1 MFAAGYLTYR
11 KDLKMDEELSFF
23 EKYFPE
29 RYETL
34 KRGLTDGVPV
44 PGLPGGFKVYEK
56 EAMIGIVL
64 ESLDTYT
71 GAPHYSVTSGSG
83 LIHIRVSHFGMKN

>member
-1 MFAAGYLTYR
+1 MFAVGYLTYR

-64 ESLDTYT
+64 ESSDQ
-71 GAPHYSVTSGSG
+71 ASPDADRPSVHMDGG
-83 LIHIRVSHFGMKN
+83 RMFP